1 MEETM
6 ISKITDVKYTGS
18 ISPTAS
24 PFWAMIN
31 ATSPRAIIPTP
42 IFRESGILNLHIRL
56 IRPQPMIFAT
66 RATTM
71 NPMENQ
77 MIPALI
83 SPISVFNPILA
94 KNTGPNNIYELI
106 SIFSAI

>member
-1 MEETM
+1 
-6 ISKITDVKYTGS
+6 
-18 ISPTAS
+18 
-24 PFWAMIN
+24 
-31 ATSPRAIIPTP
+31 
-42 IFRESGILNLHIRL
+42 
-56 IRPQPMIFAT
+56 MIFAT

-94 KNTGPNNIYELI
+94 KTPAQTTYTN
-106 SIFSAI
+106 